1 MIEEE
6 GRGKD
11 KEKIMRDNWALS
23 GKEKYER

>member
-1 MIEEE
+1 MVEEE

-11 KEKIMRDNWALS
+11 KAKEMRDNWALG